1 MSLKKFSS
9 HDQVVVTRGMYESD
23 ITIKMIHFLVLLRWL
38 EGTSR
43 YLLKLISLCDFNPV
57 RVLWSFVHPKPLLQ
71 PKPHA
76 LFPCRPRLL
85 RALALAIA
93 VAVAVAVAV
102 AHTLAVAIAV
112 VYRPTLASGRQ
123 RTSPHS
129 FAGSLPV
136 RGAASRPC
144 PRRRRRPH
152 PRSLV
157 VDRPTQTICRQR
169 TSPHS
174 ATGIACPLGCPSR
187 HSRRLCS
194 LLPQRIPLRSRR
206 LLAAACTRFISTASR
221 VWSSSHR
228 FESASPHL
236 LVVDMLVFN
245 R

>member
-1 MSLKKFSS
+1 M
-9 HDQVVVTRGMYESD
+9 
-23 ITIKMIHFLVLLRWL
+23 

-43 YLLKLISLCDFNPV
+43 YLLKLIP
-57 RVLWSFVHPKPLLQ
+57 FVILIPQGYYGHLSTTKPHLQ

-85 RALALAIA
+85 RALA
-93 VAVAVAVAV
+93 VAVAVAV
-102 AHTLAVAIAV
+102 AV
-112 VYRPTLASGRQ
+112 VYRPTLASGLQ

-136 RGAASRPC
+136 RGATSRP
-144 PRRRRRPH
+144 RHRRRRPC
-152 PRSLV
+152 PCSLV
-157 VDRPTQTICRQR
+157 VDRPTQASCLQR

-187 HSRRLCS
+187 RSRQLCS

-221 VWSSSHR
+221 VWSSSHW

-236 LVVDMLVFN
+236 LFVDTLVFN

>member
-1 MSLKKFSS
+1 
-9 HDQVVVTRGMYESD
+9 
-23 ITIKMIHFLVLLRWL
+23 MI
-38 EGTSR
+38 
-43 YLLKLISLCDFNPV
+43 LIPQGYYGHLSTPNP
-57 RVLWSFVHPKPLLQ
+57 HLQ

-85 RALALAIA
+85 RALALTLSLA
-93 VAVAVAVAV
+93 VAV
-102 AHTLAVAIAV
+102 AV
-112 VYRPTLASGRQ
+112 VYRPTLAGRQ

-144 PRRRRRPH
+144 HRRRRPR

-157 VDRPTQTICRQR
+157 VDRPTQTSCRQG

-187 HSRRLCS
+187 RSRRLCS

-206 LLAAACTRFISTASR
+206 LLLAAACTRFISTASR

-236 LVVDMLVFN
+236 LVVDILVFN